1 MTMDKK
7 RAIFLESLSDR
18 TARFL
23 VLCFEDKEKKEKKKK
38 RERMSVRLI
47 EPRSH
52 SRSDR
57 SEVCIV

>member
-23 VLCFEDKEKKEKKKK
+23 VLCFEDKEKKEKKK